1 MTDWSVMLRRA
12 RRGGQGGQVIG
23 DHRRMVASSND
34 RARARRRALL
44 VAVWLPALAGC
55 AGLVG
60 PPRVVLGSAD
70 LARLL
75 DRQFPQDRRLLE
87 VFDVT
92 LQAPRVQL
100 QPERNRLAAVLD
112 LGVRERVLGGRWSGQ
127 LAFDSALRWEPRDRT
142 LRLHQ
147 ARVADL
153 KLVSAGAEVRTV
165 AERLGAQLIERV
177 LEDLVLYTL
186 TAERA
191 EALRAAGMGAAD
203 VAAVAVTARGV
214 EITFSPAA
222 R

>member
-1 MTDWSVMLRRA
+1 M
-12 RRGGQGGQVIG
+12 G
-23 DHRRMVASSND
+23 DHRRMAEPPFH
-34 RARARRRALL
+34 RARLKRRALL
-44 VAVWLPALAGC
+44 VAACLPALAGC
-55 AGLVG
+55 AGLGG
-60 PPRVVLGSAD
+60 PPRVVLGSGD

-112 LGVRERVLGGRWSGQ
+112 LGVRERVLGGRWNGQ

-153 KLVSAGAEVRTV
+153 KLVSAGAETRTA
-165 AERLGAQLIERV
+165 AERLSAQLVERV

-186 TAERA
+186 PAERA
-191 EALRAAGMGAAD
+191 EALRAAGMASDAAT
-203 VAAVAVTARGV
+203 VSITSRGV
-214 EITFSPAA
+214 EVTFSSPV